1 MSDNT
6 NIDNQQIIDEYE
18 TKKAYFD
25 GLRDDIS
32 NLEKAIIKAKAD
44 IKNTIDTQNRMKQS
58 NYEIW
63 SQLENKD
70 TVNSKNAEQKDPTIE
85 DKIGSFKL

>member
-1 MSDNT
+1 MNNDNT
-6 NIDNQQIIDEYE
+6 EQKIIDEYE
-18 TKKAYFD
+18 TKKAYYD

-44 IKNTIDTQNRMKQS
+44 IKNTIDTQSRMKQS

-70 TVNSKNAEQKDPTIE
+70 IQQKTAEQKEPTI
-85 DKIGSFKL
+85 DDIIGSFKL

>member
-1 MSDNT
+1 MSEIKDN
-6 NIDNQQIIDEYE
+6 NNQQIIDEYE
-18 TKKAYFD
+18 TKKAYYD

-32 NLEKAIIKAKAD
+32 NLEKAINDMKGS

-58 NYEIW
+58 NYDIW

-70 TVNSKNAEQKDPTIE
+70 IQPKTAEQKEPTI
-85 DKIGSFKL
+85 DDIIGSFK

>member
-1 MSDNT
+1 MYDNT

-18 TKKAYFD
+18 SKKVYFD

-63 SQLENKD
+63 SQFENKD
-70 TVNSKNAEQKDPTIE
+70 AVNSKTTTEAEPTIDTILE
-85 DKIGSFKL
+85 AFK

>member
-70 TVNSKNAEQKDPTIE
+70 IQSKAAEQKDPTIE
-85 DKIGSFKL
+85 DIIGSFK

>member
-1 MSDNT
+1 MDDNT
-6 NIDNQQIIDEYE
+6 NIDNQKVIDEYE
-18 TKKAYFD
+18 TKKAYYD
-25 GLRDDIS
+25 GLRDDLT
-32 NLEKAIIKAKAD
+32 NLEKSINDMKQN

-70 TVNSKNAEQKDPTIE
+70 AVNSKNAEQKDPTIE
-85 DKIGSFKL
+85 DIIGSFKL

>member
-1 MSDNT
+1 MSEIKDN
-6 NIDNQQIIDEYE
+6 NNQQIIDEYE
-18 TKKAYFD
+18 TKKAYYD

-32 NLEKAIIKAKAD
+32 NLEKAINDMKGS

-58 NYEIW
+58 NYDIW

-70 TVNSKNAEQKDPTIE
+70 IQQKTAEQKEPTI
-85 DKIGSFKL
+85 DDIIGSFK

>member
-1 MSDNT
+1 MDDNSK
-6 NIDNQQIIDEYE
+6 QQIIDEYE

-25 GLRDDIS
+25 GLRDDIT
-32 NLEKAIIKAKAD
+32 NLQKAISDMKGN

-70 TVNSKNAEQKDPTIE
+70 TQQKTTEQKEPSIDDI
-85 DKIGSFKL
+85 IGSFKL

>member
-1 MSDNT
+1 MDDNT
-6 NIDNQQIIDEYE
+6 NIDNQQIIDQYE
-18 TKKAYFD
+18 TKKAYYD

-32 NLEKAIIKAKAD
+32 NLEKAINDMKGS

-58 NYEIW
+58 NYDIW

-70 TVNSKNAEQKDPTIE
+70 IQQKTAEQKEPTI
-85 DKIGSFKL
+85 DDIIGSFK